1 MKISKKL
8 ITAIAMLTLS
18 FVMLVTSS
26 FAWFSMNTNVKA
38 TGMSVSAK
46 ADQLFLQIVKGTET
60 FDSAKPQVEALI
72 NSSKAEMIPVTP
84 AQSATND
91 DPDTVEN
98 ERKLNSLVESDSVL
112 AANSIKWF
120 FSTSDNPDAH
130 GAAVDFADV
139 TGQLTESAQKYWSIN
154 EFKIRLNPAAGL
166 TTATKPLT
174 CSVNI
179 ATATED
185 AIAKSISVLVVCG
198 ENAMLFKQGDTLN
211 SWTKI
216 GKKLTTNAF
225 ANPTS
230 DANDQGV
237 SVKAYIFFDGENAN
251 CKTNNVNAS
260 AYSVDIFFS
269 VSNEIA

>member
-8 ITAIAMLTLS
+8 ISAIVMLTLS

-38 TGMSVSAK
+38 SGMSVSAK

-60 FDSAKPQVEALI
+60 FDSAQPQVEAEI
-72 NSSKAEMIPVTP
+72 NSSKEEMIPVTP
-84 AQSATND
+84 AQSASGKTLT
-91 DPDTVEN
+91 PLAEN
-98 ERKLNSLVESDSVL
+98 DSVL
-112 AANSIKWF
+112 AADSINWF
-120 FSTSDNPDAH
+120 FSTSDNPNVH

-139 TGQLTESAQKYWSIN
+139 SGQLTEPGQKYWSIN

-179 ATATED
+179 TSATD
-185 AIAKSISVLVVCG
+185 DPIAKSISVLVVCG
-198 ENAMLFKQGDTLN
+198 ENAMLFKQGGTLN

-225 ANPTS
+225 ANPT
-230 DANDQGV
+230 AEPNDQGV
-237 SVKAYIFFDGENAN
+237 SVTAYIFFDGENEN
-251 CKTNNVNAS
+251 CKTNNVNTS

>member
-38 TGMSVSAK
+38 SGMSVSAK

-60 FDSAKPQVEALI
+60 FNSAEPQVEAVI
-72 NSSKAEMIPVTP
+72 NSSKADMIPVAP
-84 AQSATND
+84 AQSAIND
-91 DPDTVEN
+91 NPITPEN
-98 ERKLNSLVESDSVL
+98 ERKLNALEEADDVL
-112 AANSIKWF
+112 AANSVKWF
-120 FSTSDNPDAH
+120 FSTSGSPDAH
-130 GAAVDFADV
+130 AAAVDFADV
-139 TGQLTESAQKYWSIN
+139 SGQLTEPGQKYWSIN
-154 EFKIRLNPAAGL
+154 DFKIRLNPAAGL

-179 ATATED
+179 TTATED
-185 AIAKSISVLVVCG
+185 PIAKSISVLVVCG
-198 ENAMLFKQGDTLN
+198 DNAILFKQGGTLN

-225 ANPTS
+225 ANPTTEP
-230 DANDQGV
+230 NDQGV
-237 SVKAYIFFDGENAN
+237 SVKAYIFFDGENEN
-251 CKTNNVNAS
+251 CKTNNVKTS
-260 AYSVDIFFS
+260 AYSVDISFS
-269 VSNEIA
+269 VSNEVA

>member
-38 TGMSVSAK
+38 SGMSVSAK

-60 FDSAKPQVEALI
+60 FNSAEPQVEAVI
-72 NSSKAEMIPVTP
+72 NSSKAEMIPVAP

-91 DPDTVEN
+91 DPGTPEN
-98 ERKLNSLVESDSVL
+98 ERKLNALAEADSVL
-112 AANSIKWF
+112 AANSIDWF
-120 FSTSDNPDAH
+120 FSTSDNPADH
-130 GAAVDFADV
+130 EAAVDFADV
-139 TGQLTESAQKYWSIN
+139 SDQLEESGQKYWSIN

-179 ATATED
+179 TTATED
-185 AIAKSISVLVVCG
+185 PIATSICVLVVCG
-198 ENAMLFKQGDTLN
+198 ENAMLFKQGGTLN
-211 SWTKI
+211 SWTKL

-225 ANPTS
+225 ANPT
-230 DANDQGV
+230 DQGV
-237 SVKAYIFFDGENAN
+237 TVTAYIFFDGENEN
-251 CKTNNVNAS
+251 CKTNNVKTS
-260 AYSVDIFFS
+260 AYRVDISFS
-269 VSNEIA
+269 VSNEVA